1 MIFDKDVAIVASDGL
16 VLRANV
22 FRPEGNHAYPVI
34 MAHGSYGKDVHF
46 SHAFKPQWEK
56 LTRIYPGLCGEG
68 STGRFLRWETV
79 DPERWIQDGYAVV
92 QVDSRGTGK
101 SPGYLDPF
109 SPREIQDY
117 FDCIEWAGT
126 QKWANGKV
134 GLLGVSYYG
143 IEQWQVAALRPPHL
157 AAICPWEGA
166 SDFYRDVARHGG
178 ICSHGFWSAWWPR
191 QVLVNQHG
199 NGSSTHVD
207 ADNGEITTGPALS
220 PDLLSGNR
228 SDFPNELLK
237 HPLNDAWHRER
248 SPDLSRIEVPI
259 LSAGNWGGPGV
270 HMRGNIEGWRGAASK
285 DKWLFMHV
293 GTHYESFYLPEYVAL
308 QKRFF
313 DRYLKGIDNGWDLE
327 PKVQAL
333 VRTPTGTRPRRRA
346 DEFPLPETQFKQLHL
361 HAPGLSLT
369 EQPGPSAQVS
379 YDAMGDGITFST
391 EPFSEELEIMGSL
404 SLRVWVASDATD
416 LDLFV
421 VLRAFDPESKEVVFD
436 GAHEPTPVTRGWLR
450 ASHRKLDEQR
460 SLTGRPWHS
469 HDEVWPLNPGEPTA
483 LDVEIWPTSMV
494 FPKGYRLALT
504 LMGKDFEFPGI
515 AGRILH
521 NAPAD
526 RDPGRLGSRATVYT
540 GGDHESMLTLPIP
553 PRQNP

>member
-1 MIFDKDVAIVASDGL
+1 MIFEKDVPIRASDGN

-22 FRPEGNHAYPVI
+22 FRPSGQGPHPVV

-46 SHAFKPQWEK
+46 SHAFKPQWDK
-56 LTRIYPGLCGEG
+56 LNRLYPGLCDEG
-68 STGRFLRWETV
+68 SSGRYLRWETV
-79 DPERWIQDGYAVV
+79 DPERWVPDGYAVV

-117 FDCIEWAGT
+117 YDCIEWAGT
-126 QKWANGKV
+126 QAWSNGKV

-199 NGSSTHVD
+199 NGDSTHVD
-207 ADNGEITTGPALS
+207 PDSGERTTGEALMPQMLES
-220 PDLLSGNR
+220 NR
-228 SDFPNELLK
+228 LDFPNELLR
-237 HPLNDAWHRER
+237 HEWNDAWHQER
-248 SPDLSRIEVPI
+248 SADLAHIQVPI

-270 HMRGNIEGWRGAASK
+270 HMRGNIEGWRAAGSQ

-313 DRYLKGIDNGWDLE
+313 DRYLKGQANGFEAE
-327 PKVQAL
+327 PRVQTW
-333 VRTPTGTRPRRRA
+333 VRTPTGTRARRKGGT
-346 DEFPLPETQFKQLHL
+346 FPFEGTQWQRWHL
-361 HAPGLSLT
+361 DCHDLSLAPQVPCESQLSYANT
-369 EQPGPSAQVS
+369 GPGV
-379 YDAMGDGITFST
+379 TFST
-391 EPFSEELEIMGSL
+391 PALTRELEILGPL
-404 SLRVWVASDATD
+404 SLRVWVASEGSD

-421 VLRAFDPESKEVVFD
+421 VLRAFDPQGQEVVFD

-450 ASHRKLDEQR
+450 ASHRKLDESR
-460 SLTGRPWHS
+460 CMPGRPWHS
-469 HDEVWPLNPGEPTA
+469 HDEDWPLQPGQPVA
-483 LDVEIWPTSMV
+483 LDVEIWPTSLV
-494 FPKGYRLALT
+494 LPPGHRLSLT
-504 LMGKDFEFPGI
+504 LMGQDFEFEGV

-521 NAPAD
+521 QAPSD
-526 RDPGRLGSRATVYT
+526 RDPLRLGAHTT
-540 GGDHESMLTLPIP
+540 ILGGPGHESYLLLPVP
-553 PRQNP
+553 APE